1 MKEVKISNET
11 IKKIEKLAK
20 DYTKQYKKEMHS
32 RGYYHDDLTE
42 VFNQKFAELIVRE
55 CADICE
61 KDGRWWADQGYLMEA
76 GEAGSLATQIKEHF
90 GVK

>member
-1 MKEVKISNET
+1 MNEKI
-11 IKKIEKLAK
+11 KLLAK
-20 DYTKQYKKEMHS
+20 EAGFNHM
-32 RGYYHDDLTE
+32 GIGLIIGIEEYH
-42 VFNQKFAELIVRE
+42 QKFAELIVRE